1 MLLRNREVFAYWK
14 RLGLLYLFL
23 GIEALDEE
31 TLHLHRKRV
40 TLNENLQALEV
51 ARQLGLIVAINLI
64 ADPDWDEAQFRII
77 QEWAASVPEIV
88 HLTINTPYPGTET
101 SHTEARKLTS
111 LDYRLFDVQH
121 AVLPTRLP
129 LQQFYRELV
138 KTQAILN
145 RKHLG
150 FRALWGAS
158 KMVLGHL
165 WHGQT
170 NFLRMLWKF
179 PRVYNPERQYAD
191 HFRDGPYT
199 LSPPQGQAV
208 AAVKPSDLYVHVPKM
223 TQQRARRPTRETPA
237 QDVATQEA
245 RAPTK

>member
-1 MLLRNREVFAYWK
+1 M
-14 RLGLLYLFL
+14 FL

-31 TLHLHRKRV
+31 TLRLHRKRV

-51 ARQLGLIVAINLI
+51 ARQLGVIVAINLI
-64 ADPDWDEAQFRII
+64 VDPDWDEAQFRFI
-77 QEWAASVPEIV
+77 QTWATSVPEIV
-88 HLTINTPYPGTET
+88 HLTVNTPYPGTET
-101 SHTEARKLTS
+101 WHTEARKLTS

-129 LQQFYRELV
+129 LQQFYAELI

-165 WHGQT
+165 RHGQT

-179 PRVYNPERQYAD
+179 HSVYNLERQYAD
-191 HFRDGPYT
+191 HFRDKPYT
-199 LSPPQGQAV
+199 LRPPQEPAV
-208 AAVKPSDLYVHVPKM
+208 ITPKASDLYVHVPRVA
-223 TQQRARRPTRETPA
+223 QPRAGRSARET
-237 QDVATQEA
+237 QA
-245 RAPTK
+245 RSPTE